1 MGCFNGSTD
10 MPIFTENG
18 YRNTIICG
26 PGSLE
31 LAHQIDEYVEE
42 EQIRKAVDF
51 YENFL
56 VLA

>member
-1 MGCFNGSTD
+1 

>member
-1 MGCFNGSTD
+1 MDIGIRLSAD
-10 MPIFTENG
+10 
-18 YRNTIICG
+18 